1 MCFPHMING
10 LSWVNDW
17 CRLQHSYTVI
27 VEVLD
32 DPSVILSWISLFNM
46 TTSNWNVQVI
56 GSSSCSSTVIIL
68 TDYRWTLSERDA
80 KEFVLQAP
88 TFKKVNKRISF
99 GIPVL
104 VIRTPRV
111 GNIQVYNSCLMQCHQ
126 NWAALHF
133 WFVSVE
139 LFTEHAYSINSGPV
153 FL

>member
-1 MCFPHMING
+1 M
-10 LSWVNDW
+10 S
-17 CRLQHSYTVI
+17 RY
-27 VEVLD
+27 
-32 DPSVILSWISLFNM
+32 
-46 TTSNWNVQVI
+46 

-126 NWAALHF
+126 NWGALHVC
-133 WFVSVE
+133 FVSVE
-139 LFTEHAYSINSGPV
+139 LFTEHAYSINSGPISLGKNPQM
-153 FL
+153 FLSMQNAHHVLLMTCGDLQIT